1 MINRTEIINVYNEN
15 DGRIFT
21 VSQSDTSG
29 YIFEPGTIE
38 EPFYNPIPWE
48 DIMFINNRSNVFKT
62 GTLRFAPEEEDEIYK
77 ELRINPKQ
85 YCDYFT
91 KSDIDDYI
99 LEPTIEKLQ
108 SIIKI
113 KSILSIEKFRN
124 RLVVLDN
131 EEQYDIA
138 KRVYDVINNRYEEL
152 NKGIIRSNIVIK
164 QRKKRVTKQE
174 QLDRE
179 VQIGNV
185 DSDKIDNKK
194 VEETNEKKPTKAT
207 GGKKTTTPKTTK

>member
-48 DIMFINNRSNVFKT
+48 DIMFINNRSTVFKT
-62 GTLRFAPEEEDEIYK
+62 GTLRFAPEEEDAIYK

-91 KSDIDDYI
+91 KADIDDCI
-99 LEPTIEKLQ
+99 LEPTVEKLQ
-108 SIIKI
+108 SIVKVR
-113 KSILSIEKFRN
+113 SILTIEKFRN

-131 EEQYDIA
+131 EQQDDIA
-138 KRVYDVINNRYEEL
+138 KRVYDVITRRYEEL
-152 NKGIIRSNIVIK
+152 NRGIIRSNIVIK
-164 QRKKRVTKQE
+164 QRTKRVTKQE

-207 GGKKTTTPKTTK
+207 GGKKTTAPKTTK